1 MYKLYLFDRGGDNHG
16 GICVY
21 TKDNVFSRR
30 RNDLKLPNIE
40 CIWIE
45 ITVHHRK
52 FLHGTFYRPPNS
64 PAQTLSS
71 IEDSISLAFDS
82 NINDVFITG

>member
-1 MYKLYLFDRGGDNHG
+1 MYKVYRRDRGGDNHG

-30 RNDLKLPNIE
+30 RNDLELPNFE

-52 FLHGTFYRPPNS
+52 FLLGVHFTDLRILLPKLWL
-64 PAQTLSS
+64 LSK
-71 IEDSISLAFDS
+71 IQLVLPLIAILMM
-82 NINDVFITG
+82 

>member
-1 MYKLYLFDRGGDNHG
+1 MRF
-16 GICVY
+16 

-30 RNDLKLPNIE
+30 RNDLELPSIE

-52 FLHGTFYRPPNS
+52 FLLGTFYRSLNS

-71 IEDSISLAFDS
+71 IENLISLAL
-82 NINDVFITG
+82 IAI